1 MPFVMIKLKL
11 VGFLVNVFCMTNMLQ
26 MINGAI
32 RTFSHPDDG
41 LLKASQLKMPLF
53 FIFMYNKQT
62 DTQCRSDH
70 SNKAFIYL
78 TFTFAASLA

>member
-1 MPFVMIKLKL
+1 VTDPLQFVFNFLAIAMPFVMIKLKL

-41 LLKASQLKMPLF
+41 LLKASQLKMPLLF
-53 FIFMYNKQT
+53 YIHVQQT
-62 DTQCRSDH
+62 DRH
-70 SNKAFIYL
+70 SMPI
-78 TFTFAASLA
+78 